1 MGRSSRIAAEA
12 ASQVSGGGGAS
23 SDDGGVGFVT
33 GKEVDEFRT
42 YDDTGCLDETNMVA
56 WHYSMMRQHS
66 TVAHYEKVS
75 VGERER
81 ERERQS
87 ERARERERER
97 VKS

>member
-42 YDDTGCLDETNMVA
+42 YDDTLTTLEI
-56 WHYSMMRQHS
+56 
-66 TVAHYEKVS
+66 TVGTSRYMS
-75 VGERER
+75 YTDGSYFFPNYLPPPSPYLGPRN
-81 ERERQS
+81 S
-87 ERARERERER
+87 
-97 VKS
+97 